1 MKKILIAIDFSQI
14 TKQVVE
20 VAKAHAKCTN
30 SEVCIVHTEEP
41 PVAPMG
47 VGPNYILFPVNIE
60 TEDVY
65 VGTMN
70 EVKDQEKKRSRTRL
84 NEIKT
89 YFEQDGIKATAIQ
102 LTGETAEKVLEE
114 AEKFEADLIAIG
126 AHDHGALY
134 HLFFGSVR
142 ENLINK
148 AKCPVLVIPPQ
159 MKE

>member
-20 VAKAHAKCTN
+20 VAKYHAKLSD
-30 SEVCIVHTEEP
+30 SEVCIIHTEEP

-47 VGPNYILFPVNIE
+47 VGPNYILFPVNVD

-65 VGTMN
+65 VGSMS
-70 EVKDQEKKRSRTRL
+70 EVKNQEKERSRTRL
-84 NEIKT
+84 NEIKI
-89 YFEQDGIKATAIQ
+89 YLEESGVKATAIQ
-102 LTGETAEKVLEE
+102 LTGETADKVLEE
-114 AEKFEADLIAIG
+114 ADRFMADLIVIG

-142 ENLINK
+142 ESLINK
-148 AKCPVLVIPPQ
+148 AKCPVLVVPPQ
-159 MKE
+159 MGE